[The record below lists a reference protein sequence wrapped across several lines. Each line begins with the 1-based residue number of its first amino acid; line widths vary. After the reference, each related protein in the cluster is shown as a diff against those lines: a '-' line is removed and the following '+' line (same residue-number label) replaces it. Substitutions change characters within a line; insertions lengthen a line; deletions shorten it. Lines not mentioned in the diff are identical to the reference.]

1 MKSIRKK
8 CSEELL
14 IRFSRGRKV
23 IDLSYPEDRKL
34 VKYMAFFIGLMM
46 CVLRISTAAMQ
57 SACGIATL
65 LGLILW
71 YKNKDGLA
79 ISEEIQG
86 YLKAYGVFLL
96 SLLPSV
102 IFSDNPAASAKEFAN
117 LWIWRF
123 VVFVLIV
130 AFIKQREYLV
140 NMLTAYLAVM
150 SVECM
155 FTLVEVLKHA
165 RTGDRAGGFDRLA
178 LPLAA
183 IVCMVLP
190 VALVILMDS
199 RFGKKLKQAAA
210 FSVTATL
217 VALLCLKSRGA
228 WLTTLLVVPIATFRY
243 LKENKRQLL
252 IVLVV
257 FAGILGFM
265 LSSPHYVQR
274 IQSITN
280 TTTDRSNVDRIWSWK
295 SAEKMIRDHPVTGVG
310 IERFQKHY
318 QKYRFKQE
326 KQNLGHT
333 HNNFIHIATESGITG
348 LAGLICFQG
357 FWLYTSF
364 RNYRKNKNPYDILI
378 FTTCLG
384 YICVFGQ
391 IDYTLG
397 ISDGMRIMW
406 FLLAVLL
413 QLKETERQCQS
424 GPAEIKQTIF

>member
-1 MKSIRKK
+1 M
-8 CSEELL
+8 
-14 IRFSRGRKV
+14 

-34 VKYMAFFIGLMM
+34 VKYLAFFIGLMM
-46 CVLRISTAAMQ
+46 CVLRISTAVMQ

-71 YKNKDGLA
+71 YKNKDSLA

-155 FTLVEVLKHA
+155 FTLTEVLRHTRLDGRGA
-165 RTGDRAGGFDRLA
+165 GFDRLVLPLGGIMCML
-178 LPLAA
+178 LPLA
-183 IVCMVLP
+183 M
-190 VALVILMDS
+190 VILMDS
-199 RFGKKLKQAAA
+199 RFEKKLKQAAA
-210 FSVTATL
+210 FSVLGTL
-217 VALLCLKSRGA
+217 VGLICNKSRGA
-228 WLTTLLVVPIATFRY
+228 WLTELLVVPIATFQY
-243 LKENKRQLL
+243 LKQNKKHMLA
-252 IVLVV
+252 VV
-257 FAGILGFM
+257 AMFLGVLGFM
-265 LSSPHYVQR
+265 LSSPQYVKR

-280 TTTDRSNVDRIWSWK
+280 ITTNVSNRDRILVWK

-318 QKYRFKQE
+318 KKYKYKQE
-326 KQNLGHT
+326 RQNLGHS
-333 HNNFIHIATESGITG
+333 HNNFIHTTVESGITG
-348 LAGLICFQG
+348 LAGLIYFLG
-357 FWLYTSF
+357 FCLHKSL
-364 RNYRKNKNPYDILI
+364 RNYRKNKNPYDILVFTI
-378 FTTCLG
+378 FLG
-384 YICVFGQ
+384 YICIFGQ

-397 ISDGMRIMW
+397 VSDGMRMMW

-413 QLKETERQCQS
+413 QLKETENSANQ
-424 GPAEIKQTIF
+424 ALLK

>member
-71 YKNKDGLA
+71 YKNKDSLA

-140 NMLTAYLAVM
+140 NMLTGVLRVI
-150 SVECM
+150 SVECVV
-155 FTLVEVLKHA
+155 TLVEVVKHL
-165 RTGDRAGGFDRLA
+165 RSDGRGSGFDRLV
-178 LPLAA
+178 LPLGG
-183 IVCMVLP
+183 IMCMVLP
-190 VALVILMDS
+190 IVLVILMDR
-199 RFGKKLKQAAA
+199 RFEKRLKQAAT
-210 FSVTATL
+210 FSVMSIL
-217 VALLCLKSRGA
+217 VGLLCNKSRGA
-228 WLTTLLVVPIATFRY
+228 WLTELIVVPIATFRY
-243 LKENKRQLL
+243 LKQNKKQLMV
-252 IVLVV
+252 VLAV
-257 FAGILGFM
+257 FLSVLGFM
-265 LSSPHYVQR
+265 LTTPHYVKR
-274 IQSITN
+274 IYSITN
-280 TTTDRSNVDRIWSWK
+280 TTTDRSNADRIRVWK
-295 SAEKMIRDHPVTGVG
+295 SAVKMIQDHPVTGVG
-310 IERFQKHY
+310 VERFRDHY
-318 QKYRFKQE
+318 QKYKYKQE
-326 KQNLGHT
+326 RQNLGHS
-333 HNNFIHIATESGITG
+333 HNNFIHTTVESGITG
-348 LAGLICFQG
+348 LAGLIYFLG
-357 FWLYTSF
+357 FCLHKSL
-364 RNYRKNKNPYDILI
+364 RNYRKNKNPYDILVFTI
-378 FTTCLG
+378 FLG
-384 YICVFGQ
+384 YICIFGQ

-397 ISDGMRIMW
+397 VSDGMRMMW

-413 QLKETERQCQS
+413 QLKETENSANQ
-424 GPAEIKQTIF
+424 ALLK

>member
-1 MKSIRKK
+1 M
-8 CSEELL
+8 
-14 IRFSRGRKV
+14 

-71 YKNKDGLA
+71 YKNKDSLA

-155 FTLVEVLKHA
+155 FTLTEVLRHTRLDGRGA
-165 RTGDRAGGFDRLA
+165 GFDRLVLPLGGIMCML
-178 LPLAA
+178 LPLA
-183 IVCMVLP
+183 M
-190 VALVILMDS
+190 VILMDS
-199 RFGKKLKQAAA
+199 RFEKKLKQAAA
-210 FSVTATL
+210 FSVLGAL
-217 VALLCLKSRGA
+217 VGLICNKSRGA
-228 WLTTLLVVPIATFRY
+228 WLTELLVVPIATFQY
-243 LKENKRQLL
+243 LKQNKKRMLA
-252 IVLVV
+252 VV
-257 FAGILGFM
+257 AMFLGVLGFM
-265 LSSPHYVQR
+265 LSSPQYVKR

-280 TTTDRSNVDRIWSWK
+280 ITTNVSNRDRILVWK

-318 QKYRFKQE
+318 KKYKYKQE
-326 KQNLGHT
+326 RQNLGHS
-333 HNNFIHIATESGITG
+333 HNNFIHTTVESGITG
-348 LAGLICFQG
+348 LAGLIYFLG
-357 FWLYTSF
+357 FCLHKSL
-364 RNYRKNKNPYDILI
+364 RNYRKNKNPYDILVFTI
-378 FTTCLG
+378 FLG
-384 YICVFGQ
+384 YICIFGQ

-397 ISDGMRIMW
+397 VSDGMRMMW

-413 QLKETERQCQS
+413 QLKETENSANQ
-424 GPAEIKQTIF
+424 ALLK

>member
-1 MKSIRKK
+1 M
-8 CSEELL
+8 
-14 IRFSRGRKV
+14 
-23 IDLSYPEDRKL
+23 SYPEDRKL
-34 VKYMAFFIGLMM
+34 VKYLAFFIGLMM
-46 CVLRISTAAMQ
+46 CVLRISTAVMQ

-71 YKNKDGLA
+71 YKNKDSLA

-155 FTLVEVLKHA
+155 FTLTEVLRHTRLDGRGA
-165 RTGDRAGGFDRLA
+165 GFDRLVLPLGGIMCML
-178 LPLAA
+178 LPLA
-183 IVCMVLP
+183 M
-190 VALVILMDS
+190 VILMDS
-199 RFGKKLKQAAA
+199 RFEKKLKQAAA
-210 FSVTATL
+210 FSVLGTL
-217 VALLCLKSRGA
+217 VGLICNKSRGA
-228 WLTTLLVVPIATFRY
+228 WLTELLVVPIATFQY
-243 LKENKRQLL
+243 LKQNKKHMLA
-252 IVLVV
+252 VV
-257 FAGILGFM
+257 AMFLGVLGFM
-265 LSSPHYVQR
+265 LSSPQYVKR

-280 TTTDRSNVDRIWSWK
+280 ITTNVSNRDRILVWK

-318 QKYRFKQE
+318 KKYKYKQE
-326 KQNLGHT
+326 RQNLGHS
-333 HNNFIHIATESGITG
+333 HNNFIHTTVESGITG
-348 LAGLICFQG
+348 LAGLIYFLG
-357 FWLYTSF
+357 FCLHKSL
-364 RNYRKNKNPYDILI
+364 RNYRKNKNPYDILVFTI
-378 FTTCLG
+378 FLG
-384 YICVFGQ
+384 YICIFGQ

-397 ISDGMRIMW
+397 VSDGMRMMW

-413 QLKETERQCQS
+413 QLKETENSANQ
-424 GPAEIKQTIF
+424 ALLK

>member
-1 MKSIRKK
+1 M
-8 CSEELL
+8 
-14 IRFSRGRKV
+14 
-23 IDLSYPEDRKL
+23 SYPEDRKL

-71 YKNKDGLA
+71 YKNKDSLA

-155 FTLVEVLKHA
+155 FTLTEVLGHTRLDGRGA
-165 RTGDRAGGFDRLA
+165 GFDRLVLPLGGIMCML
-178 LPLAA
+178 LPLA
-183 IVCMVLP
+183 M
-190 VALVILMDS
+190 VILMDS
-199 RFGKKLKQAAA
+199 RFEKKLKQAAA
-210 FSVTATL
+210 FSVLGTL
-217 VALLCLKSRGA
+217 VGLICNKSRGA
-228 WLTTLLVVPIATFRY
+228 WLTELLVVPIATFQY
-243 LKENKRQLL
+243 LKQNKKRMLA
-252 IVLVV
+252 VV
-257 FAGILGFM
+257 AMFLGVLGFM
-265 LSSPHYVQR
+265 LSSPQYVKR

-280 TTTDRSNVDRIWSWK
+280 ITTNVSNRDRILVWK

-318 QKYRFKQE
+318 KKYKYKQE
-326 KQNLGHT
+326 RQNLGHS
-333 HNNFIHIATESGITG
+333 HNNFIHTTVESGITG
-348 LAGLICFQG
+348 LAGLIYFLG
-357 FWLYTSF
+357 FCLHKSL
-364 RNYRKNKNPYDILI
+364 RNYRKNKNPYDILVFTI
-378 FTTCLG
+378 FLG
-384 YICVFGQ
+384 YICIFGQ

-397 ISDGMRIMW
+397 VSDGMRMMW

-413 QLKETERQCQS
+413 QLKETENSANQ
-424 GPAEIKQTIF
+424 ALLK